1 MKKFDI
7 PTFYKSSFI
16 RKIKELRKISDPRKI
31 DFTPTVL
38 DFGAVQ
44 FFVARHFGFC
54 FGVENAIEISY
65 RTVEENPGKRVFL
78 LSEMIHN
85 PIVNDDLVKKG
96 IRFLMNTEGEQII
109 PWDKLTSK
117 DIVLIPAFG
126 TTIELENRLKKIGIQ
141 IEQYDTTCP
150 FVKKVWNMSK
160 KLGDNE
166 STVVIHG
173 KHIHEETRAT
183 FSHSESHAPSVVVK
197 DLTEAKS
204 LSEFALGQK
213 SKEEFYIAFKG
224 KYSKGFDPE
233 IHFEKVGVVNQTT
246 MLASDT
252 HEIAEF
258 FKGIMEQKFD
268 NTSSENHFVDTR
280 DTLCYA
286 TNDNQEATYGLLE
299 QSADF
304 ALVVGGYNSSNTSH
318 LVELCERKF
327 QTYYISSSNEIK
339 SENEIEHFNLHNHK
353 IVNSK
358 NWLKSESPLKII
370 LTSGA
375 SCPDSEVDK
384 VIDKILSFFDNVR
397 DKEEVISELA
407 KA

>member
-1 MKKFDI
+1 
-7 PTFYKSSFI
+7 
-16 RKIKELRKISDPRKI
+16 
-31 DFTPTVL
+31 
-38 DFGAVQ
+38 
-44 FFVARHFGFC
+44 
-54 FGVENAIEISY
+54 
-65 RTVEENPGKRVFL
+65 
-78 LSEMIHN
+78 
-85 PIVNDDLVKKG
+85 
-96 IRFLMNTEGEQII
+96 
-109 PWDKLTSK
+109 
-117 DIVLIPAFG
+117 
-126 TTIELENRLKKIGIQ
+126 
-141 IEQYDTTCP
+141 
-150 FVKKVWNMSK
+150 
-160 KLGDNE
+160 
-166 STVVIHG
+166 
-173 KHIHEETRAT
+173 
-183 FSHSESHAPSVVVK
+183 
-197 DLTEAKS
+197 
-204 LSEFALGQK
+204 
-213 SKEEFYIAFKG
+213 
-224 KYSKGFDPE
+224 
-233 IHFEKVGVVNQTT
+233 

-286 TNDNQEATYGLLE
+286 THDNQEATYGLLE